1 MGFIPRIQRWFNIW
15 KSTNVIYHKNEMK
28 GKTIISIDAEKLF
41 DKTQHIFMINKLG
54 IAGNYHDVIK
64 ITYPSHHITLSMCD
78 HHTQ

>member
-41 DKTQHIFMINKLG
+41 DKTQHVFMIN
-54 IAGNYHDVIK
+54 
-64 ITYPSHHITLSMCD
+64 
-78 HHTQ
+78 